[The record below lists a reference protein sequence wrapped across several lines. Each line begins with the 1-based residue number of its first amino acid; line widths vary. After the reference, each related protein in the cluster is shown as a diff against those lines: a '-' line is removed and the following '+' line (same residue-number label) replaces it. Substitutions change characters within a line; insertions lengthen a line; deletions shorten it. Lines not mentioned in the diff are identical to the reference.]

1 VPYFSFFVP
10 QNGKQRNEAGLSFG
24 VVSIRLPKK
33 RKKKHLYLK
42 KKKRNAGVVWKSIPA
57 KKSTLYRFDFSPTVR
72 REYSS
77 FGERSS
83 LLSEILALYRDVV
96 SPTREVVYSLREV
109 ERVGFFVFFSNRE
122 VFFSLSLSLEYIC
135 NIYSFF
141 LCSLYFFS

>member
-83 LLSEILALYRDVV
+83 LLSILA
-96 SPTREVVYSLREV
+96 PTREVVYSLREV

>member
-83 LLSEILALYRDVV
+83 LLSEILA
-96 SPTREVVYSLREV
+96 PTREV